1 MFDCKCIL
9 FKYLKLRI
17 FPFFLDG
24 FPFRGSFYPSSW
36 IPSVHPF
43 PSHLRWCH
51 HPFHPG
57 ESQRGPDLFRFCFS
71 PICSTRN
78 KLKSVVIQYGLEI
91 TKVLLAVGWVCF
103 TPYSQILNKKCGVG
117 SEFLRMQ
124 PASLLR
130 VFDQE
135 MAWWP
140 KSHANEKFMFIM
152 CCFFYMFPW
161 GWNWS
166 WRKSSPLSS
175 RVLEIPRQQ

>member
-78 KLKSVVIQYGLEI
+78 KLKSVMIQYGLEI
-91 TKVLLAVGWVCF
+91 TKVRLAVGWVCF
-103 TPYSQILNKKCGVG
+103 TPYSQLLNKKCGKVG
-117 SEFLRMQ
+117 SEFFKNATSVPYEGVWSKDGM
-124 PASLLR
+124 
-130 VFDQE
+130 
-135 MAWWP
+135 MAKKPCKW
-140 KSHANEKFMFIM
+140 EVYVYYVLFFFT
-152 CCFFYMFPW
+152 CFHGDGIDLGGKAPQKVVNDW
-161 GWNWS
+161 T
-166 WRKSSPLSS
+166 
-175 RVLEIPRQQ
+175 